1 MKLSRTLLLSLALV
15 AAGSATAGLA
25 IAGAKSGTAAWVNVQ
40 PDNSGYAGGDL
51 STTRNSSDNTD
62 YIGCQIIKYENQ
74 PNILICFARGN
85 NLYGYCRT
93 SDADMI
99 QTALG
104 ANGDDYLSFD
114 FAPDGHCRTVFVD
127 KSSMH
132 GPKY

>member
-1 MKLSRTLLLSLALV
+1 VTSV
-15 AAGSATAGLA
+15 VVPGWG
-25 IAGAKSGTAAWVNVQ
+25 
-40 PDNSGYAGGDL
+40 
-51 STTRNSSDNTD
+51 
-62 YIGCQIIKYENQ
+62 
-74 PNILICFARGN
+74 ARGKASER
-85 NLYGYCRT
+85 CRS